1 MKPKKRKEQNQTA
14 RMVLRN
20 HDHRDAI
27 FDQKYHNMIYLNKS
41 EKKDEGI
48 RFNPDSNVDYQPL
61 SKEEQSEID
70 AEIEKVM

>member
-1 MKPKKRKEQNQTA
+1 MSSSERTVRLMRQHFIQSPN
-14 RMVLRN
+14 
-20 HDHRDAI
+20 
-27 FDQKYHNMIYLNKS
+27 KY

-70 AEIEKVM
+70 AEIEKVMRDYYL